1 MVRPQHGPRD
11 QRGSTLIEFALI
23 LPLFA
28 ALLLGIVTGGAAYF
42 QKISVVDAAREGARY
57 GASLRTD
64 AAAGGLAT
72 WRQNVIDRV
81 VEVSGGQ
88 LEAADL
94 CVDLVTPTGSNVTCG
109 IADPPGASTDPTVL
123 APARVVKVSATRT
136 SKIEFVFFTTT
147 PTISAKVV
155 ARYERDI
162 V

>member
-94 CVDLVTPTGSNVTCG
+94 CVDLVTPTGANVTCG